1 MKHVVLTVAVATIVS
16 AAGTSSA
23 GITGGARQSV
33 SGAPS
38 LVLVGPVEAVNASR
52 GLVVVLG
59 QSILT
64 SEASQLS
71 VGDTVSVIGNVKANG
86 NVEAKAVQK
95 AGLYVAGA
103 TQVLLTGVVQK
114 ADNSVGRA
122 VVNGVSVDLTPLMAS
137 GAVSLNAGDTV
148 EIEGTQ
154 PANGG
159 VVLVSGIT
167 GGALT
172 QGITGGALTSGITGG
187 ALTSG
192 ITGGA
197 LTSGITGGALTQG
210 ITGGAIATQGITG
223 GAKTSG
229 ITGGALT
236 SGITGGALT
245 SGITGGAV
253 TTQGITGGAL

>member
-23 GITGGARQSV
+23 GITGGAHQSAKE
-33 SGAPS
+33 APS
-38 LVLVGPVEAVNASR
+38 LVLVGPVEAVSASR
-52 GLVVVLG
+52 GLIVVLG
-59 QSILT
+59 QIVVT
-64 SEASQLS
+64 AEASQLT
-71 VGDTVSVIGNVKANG
+71 VGESVSVIGNVKPNG
-86 NVEAKAVQK
+86 SVEATAVQK

-114 ADNSVGRA
+114 VDNSVGHA
-122 VVNGVSVDLTPLMAS
+122 VINGVPVDLTPLMS
-137 GAVSLNAGDTV
+137 NGAVSLTAGSTV

-172 QGITGGALTSGITGG
+172 QGITGGAVATQ
-187 ALTSG
+187 G

-210 ITGGAIATQGITG
+210 ITGGAVATQGITG
-223 GAKTSG
+223 GANTSG

-236 SGITGGALT
+236 SGITGGAL
-245 SGITGGAV
+245 
-253 TTQGITGGAL
+253 